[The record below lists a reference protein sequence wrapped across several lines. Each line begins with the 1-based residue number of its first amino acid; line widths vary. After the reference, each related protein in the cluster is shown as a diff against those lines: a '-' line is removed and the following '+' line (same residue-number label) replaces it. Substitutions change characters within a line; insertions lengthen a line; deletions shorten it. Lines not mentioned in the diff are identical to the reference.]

1 VKPVTGIVLVRG
13 ACQRLEIQAE
23 FKPGRGKL
31 YLNGPTGLEIKVA
44 LLASVHAIT
53 DLESFVEGFNPLIFM
68 EKDLH
73 IHIKCGDTPVI
84 GESYG
89 LALCMSILSAALRA
103 DIPEDLVFTGGIGPA
118 GEVLPVR
125 EISKKRMAAAKLG
138 FRRMMLPVSQLDML
152 NMDII
157 QCPVKNVLEAFS
169 VTFYEE
175 AM

>member
-1 VKPVTGIVLVRG
+1 MTGIVLVHDT
-13 ACQRLEIQAE
+13 CLPLEIQAE
-23 FKPGRGKL
+23 FRPGRGKL
-31 YLNGPTGLEIKVA
+31 YLNGPIGLEIKVA
-44 LLASVHAIT
+44 LLAAVHAIT

-68 EKDLH
+68 ERDLH
-73 IHIKCGDTPVI
+73 IHIKCGDIPVI

-89 LALCMSILSAALRA
+89 LALCMSILSAALKKS
-103 DIPEDLVFTGGIGPA
+103 IPEDLVFTGGIGPA

-125 EISKKRMAAAKLG
+125 EIAKKRLEAAKLG

-169 VTFYEE
+169 VTFYGEE
-175 AM
+175 K